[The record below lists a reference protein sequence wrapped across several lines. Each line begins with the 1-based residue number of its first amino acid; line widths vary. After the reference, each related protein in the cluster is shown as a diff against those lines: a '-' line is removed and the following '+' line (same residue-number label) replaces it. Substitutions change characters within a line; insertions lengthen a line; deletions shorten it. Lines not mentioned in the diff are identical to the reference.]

1 MKYDISKTTAPTM
14 PKLGRGLESVALL
27 LSQVSKDMHQ
37 PIVPML
43 FPILGAHVSGAE
55 FMYPDLSWKEPSGM
69 LANLVADSGAGKG
82 QLSSIVEAVCRDFR
96 AHDDEEL
103 AKLVEWQKM
112 MKTKSANKEKP
123 ARPDVAFW
131 FPPADVTNAAFIQN
145 AMGCEKLGQRTQYL
159 NMPEVEMA
167 DRVCGGHRQI
177 SQMMR
182 NIYDRQRAGAL
193 RATADGVTGNPALEF
208 ESLTRDPFLIA
219 APPDTH
225 LSALAKQKE
234 GAPYPEL
241 DPALL
246 GDEPFL
252 MVSPGQRIR
261 QITDRVLA
269 EAGVKPNIVLTSRN
283 YELLRRLTGEGMGCM
298 LLPSRYIGLLGG
310 ESYRPAYYMIPPKY
324 RAWWALSVVRLR
336 EAYLSRAAQAF
347 LGSFKAH
354 LAEDSP

>member
-1 MKYDISKTTAPTM
+1 MERS
-14 PKLGRGLESVALL
+14 L
-27 LSQVSKDMHQ
+27 LSGRLD
-37 PIVPML
+37 
-43 FPILGAHVSGAE
+43 FAILHTG
-55 FMYPDLSWKEPSGM
+55 PD
-69 LANLVADSGAGKG
+69 
-82 QLSSIVEAVCRDFR
+82 
-96 AHDDEEL
+96 
-103 AKLVEWQKM
+103 
-112 MKTKSANKEKP
+112 
-123 ARPDVAFW
+123 
-131 FPPADVTNAAFIQN
+131 
-145 AMGCEKLGQRTQYL
+145 
-159 NMPEVEMA
+159 
-167 DRVCGGHRQI
+167 
-177 SQMMR
+177 
-182 NIYDRQRAGAL
+182 
-193 RATADGVTGNPALEF
+193 DGVTGNPALEF

-241 DPALL
+241 DPAVL

>member
-1 MKYDISKTTAPTM
+1 MTTRELLYIKTIADEGSMTRAAQKLFVTQPSLSHCVMNIEQQLGTRLFTRTSGGLVLTYAGEKYYRMACEVLRVYAAFESEISEERALAQGRVTVGITNYLATTHLPRMLPAFHREHPGIEVRICEETTDQVE
-14 PKLGRGLESVALL
+14 RSL
-27 LSQVSKDMHQ
+27 LSGRLD
-37 PIVPML
+37 
-43 FPILGAHVSGAE
+43 FAILH
-55 FMYPDLSWKEPSGM
+55 
-69 LANLVADSGAGKG
+69 
-82 QLSSIVEAVCRDFR
+82 
-96 AHDDEEL
+96 
-103 AKLVEWQKM
+103 
-112 MKTKSANKEKP
+112 
-123 ARPDVAFW
+123 
-131 FPPADVTNAAFIQN
+131 
-145 AMGCEKLGQRTQYL
+145 
-159 NMPEVEMA
+159 
-167 DRVCGGHRQI
+167 
-177 SQMMR
+177 
-182 NIYDRQRAGAL
+182 
-193 RATADGVTGNPALEF
+193 TG
-208 ESLTRDPFLIA
+208 FLIA

>member
-1 MKYDISKTTAPTM
+1 MTTRELLYIKTIADEGSMTRAAQKLFVTQPSLSHCVMNIEQQLGTRLFTRTSGGLVLTYAGEKYYRMACEVLRVYAAFESEISEERALAQGRVTVGITNYLATTHLPRMLPAFHREHPGIEVRICEETTDQVE
-14 PKLGRGLESVALL
+14 RSL
-27 LSQVSKDMHQ
+27 LSGRLD
-37 PIVPML
+37 
-43 FPILGAHVSGAE
+43 FAILHTG
-55 FMYPDLSWKEPSGM
+55 PD
-69 LANLVADSGAGKG
+69 
-82 QLSSIVEAVCRDFR
+82 
-96 AHDDEEL
+96 
-103 AKLVEWQKM
+103 
-112 MKTKSANKEKP
+112 
-123 ARPDVAFW
+123 
-131 FPPADVTNAAFIQN
+131 
-145 AMGCEKLGQRTQYL
+145 
-159 NMPEVEMA
+159 
-167 DRVCGGHRQI
+167 
-177 SQMMR
+177 
-182 NIYDRQRAGAL
+182 
-193 RATADGVTGNPALEF
+193 DGVTGNPALEF

-354 LAEDSP
+354 LAKDSP

>member
-1 MKYDISKTTAPTM
+1 MTVGITNYLATTHLPRMLPAFHREHPGIEVRICEETTDQVE
-14 PKLGRGLESVALL
+14 RSL
-27 LSQVSKDMHQ
+27 LSGRLD
-37 PIVPML
+37 
-43 FPILGAHVSGAE
+43 FAILHTG
-55 FMYPDLSWKEPSGM
+55 PD
-69 LANLVADSGAGKG
+69 
-82 QLSSIVEAVCRDFR
+82 
-96 AHDDEEL
+96 
-103 AKLVEWQKM
+103 
-112 MKTKSANKEKP
+112 
-123 ARPDVAFW
+123 
-131 FPPADVTNAAFIQN
+131 
-145 AMGCEKLGQRTQYL
+145 
-159 NMPEVEMA
+159 
-167 DRVCGGHRQI
+167 
-177 SQMMR
+177 
-182 NIYDRQRAGAL
+182 
-193 RATADGVTGNPALEF
+193 DGVTGNPALEF